1 MVRHDSKVAT
11 LVLCISR
18 KKQIA
23 TAFLLLVHPVL
34 ESAKVVANVGMPLGW
49 IPENMILEEVA
60 NDLLI
65 ALPADTP
72 NIAIWN
78 WKREAGPA
86 GIKRE

>member
-1 MVRHDSKVAT
+1 MW
-11 LVLCISR
+11 
-18 KKQIA
+18 
-23 TAFLLLVHPVL
+23 
-34 ESAKVVANVGMPLGW
+34 GMPLGW

-78 WKREAGPA
+78 WKREAGPP
-86 GIKRE
+86 GEKQE